1 MEKNYTIEE
10 ILLAVSD
17 LNKKNKLKKKKN
29 FVQENK
35 NVRANMGLPQNTLQI
50 IEEAEKNKT

>member
-10 ILLAVSD
+10 ILLAASD

-35 NVRANMGLPQNTLQI
+35 NVRANMGLPHNTLQI